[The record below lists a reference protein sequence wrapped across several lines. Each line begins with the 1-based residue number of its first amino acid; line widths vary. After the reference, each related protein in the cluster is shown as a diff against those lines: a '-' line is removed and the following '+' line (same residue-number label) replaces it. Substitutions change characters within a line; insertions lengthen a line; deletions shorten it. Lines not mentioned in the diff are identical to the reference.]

1 MYCKRCGRE
10 IKTNAKFC
18 PACGS
23 PVGQTVSGGGNSN
36 TNKKSSSFKKF
47 GIIGGLCVLVI
58 VNLVVIGKVVLKGKT
73 AESVA
78 EKAYRAE
85 VEGDIDTYYKLLAPP
100 YVDYMA
106 GDYGWYSDDEEFK
119 DDLLDNYLSD
129 EQDKVIAACGPDYK
143 VKKVTSYEYQDGS
156 DDSWKDNCEWQ
167 MIRDY
172 DYDEDDIKDVKIINV
187 RVRVSGSEGSTT
199 LTATEVCVKLKNKWY
214 VQRGIDI

>member
-1 MYCKRCGRE
+1 MYCKSCGRE

-23 PVGQTVSGGGNSN
+23 PVRQTVSGGGNSN
-36 TNKKSSSFKKF
+36 TNKKSFSFKKF

-58 VNLVVIGKVVLKGKT
+58 VSLVVIGKVVLKGKT

-106 GDYGWYSDDEEFK
+106 GDYG
-119 DDLLDNYLSD
+119 
-129 EQDKVIAACGPDYK
+129 
-143 VKKVTSYEYQDGS
+143 
-156 DDSWKDNCEWQ
+156 
-167 MIRDY
+167 
-172 DYDEDDIKDVKIINV
+172 
-187 RVRVSGSEGSTT
+187 
-199 LTATEVCVKLKNKWY
+199 
-214 VQRGIDI
+214 

>member
-1 MYCKRCGRE
+1 MYCKKCGRE
-10 IKTNAKFC
+10 IRTNAKFC

-23 PVGQTVSGGGNSN
+23 PVGQTVSGGRNSN
-36 TNKKSSSFKKF
+36 TNKKSFSLKKF

-58 VNLVVIGKVVLKGKT
+58 VSLVIIGKVVLKGKT

-78 EKAYRAE
+78 EKACRAE

-106 GDYGWYSDDEEFK
+106 G
-119 DDLLDNYLSD
+119 
-129 EQDKVIAACGPDYK
+129 DYK